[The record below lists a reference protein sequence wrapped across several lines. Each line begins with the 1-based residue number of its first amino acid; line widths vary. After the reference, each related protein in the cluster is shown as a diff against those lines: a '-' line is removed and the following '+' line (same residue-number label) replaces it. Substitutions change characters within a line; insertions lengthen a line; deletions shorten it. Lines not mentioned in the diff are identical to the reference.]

1 MFKIACR
8 SPALASSLTYK
19 PLRFLYTSKSVQL
32 KNYYEILQVSRN
44 SSPAEVK
51 KAYYQLAKRHH
62 PDRNPNDPKAE
73 TVFQNIAE
81 AYEVLSDDKKRLE
94 YDNIDSPIYESSVSV
109 NEDLKGKKQRKVWT
123 YNLEND
129 PLELFKEVFGDLKSN
144 FSKTAAEDSTSFVQD
159 RLRIPHSVV
168 TISLK
173 EAAEGTTRG
182 VKFNSSSLKTL
193 DNQEVLVIIPPG
205 IEDGQ
210 TLRLKINGDTE
221 ALVQVKVE
229 ALDHF
234 QRQGCHIFSE
244 EWVHLWDA
252 ALGNI
257 VTFKG
262 LHTDQVQ
269 VQLPAGLK
277 SHSVL
282 KLPNLGFKRFDH
294 PGQFGD
300 HFVTIKIRS
309 VNKQD

>member
-1 MFKIACR
+1 M
-8 SPALASSLTYK
+8 
-19 PLRFLYTSKSVQL
+19 
-32 KNYYEILQVSRN
+32 
-44 SSPAEVK
+44 
-51 KAYYQLAKRHH
+51 
-62 PDRNPNDPKAE
+62 
-73 TVFQNIAE
+73 
-81 AYEVLSDDKKRLE
+81 SDAKKRLE
-94 YDNIDSPIYESSVSV
+94 YDNIDSPVYESSASV

-234 QRQGCHIFSE
+234 QRQVPNASILFVFVVETKST
-244 EWVHLWDA
+244 VPFVLTKA
-252 ALGNI
+252 
-257 VTFKG
+257 TFPGVVKP
-262 LHTDQVQ
+262 
-269 VQLPAGLK
+269 LPGRPVSLTL
-277 SHSVL
+277 STTLPTTSWSV
-282 KLPNLGFKRFDH
+282 PR
-294 PGQFGD
+294 PW
-300 HFVTIKIRS
+300 
-309 VNKQD
+309 